1 MFHTAKLLVS
11 KLGFIT
17 QTLPDIKPAYKGNK
31 KNIDTQA
38 NGGFFLHS
46 LYFLYKICFIQ
57 LFLLPLRRKI
67 SAHMKKNILASLAA
81 LALLCS
87 STIVDAKPTN
97 VIYLI
102 GDGMGF
108 GAVSSL
114 LLTSDE
120 LTGFE
125 MAPVIGLNETGSA
138 NNYVTD
144 SPAGGTALATGTR
157 TCNGF
162 LGVGPDSV
170 QLESILKKA
179 QKMGKK
185 TGIVVN
191 TTLTE
196 ATPGAF
202 YAGVTSRKESYKIAQ
217 QFTESGVDI
226 AIGAGLTAFINRPDS
241 IDMTAVLINKGYD
254 VYLDWKQVINT
265 QSEKFV
271 GILQMSDVH
280 RRNKPSSTK
289 AGAADGAE
297 VCLAAQLAASADDS
311 DTTRFSE
318 PDLYLEKASI
328 KAIEQLSKNAPKG
341 FFLMIESAIIDG
353 YGHNNDAEGMVAEMQ
368 EFNRT
373 LLALIDYV
381 NKHPNTLLVVTAD
394 HETGGTAVSYKTH
407 PVNQP
412 QGMQLS
418 FSTKGHS
425 GTVVP
430 IFAYGKGAEKFAG
443 IFKNKEIPGIIE
455 SIMK

>member
-1 MFHTAKLLVS
+1 MKTVKITLVAFVAFVLLV
-11 KLGFIT
+11 GCAE
-17 QTLPDIKPAYKGNK
+17 QKPK
-31 KNIDTQA
+31 
-38 NGGFFLHS
+38 
-46 LYFLYKICFIQ
+46 
-57 LFLLPLRRKI
+57 
-67 SAHMKKNILASLAA
+67 
-81 LALLCS
+81 
-87 STIVDAKPTN
+87 N

-114 LLTSDE
+114 LLSE
-120 LTGFE
+120 NGETGFE
-125 MAPVIGLNETGSA
+125 MAPVIGLNETCSA

-202 YAGVTSRKESYKIAQ
+202 YAGVTSRKESYKIAE
-217 QFTESGVDI
+217 QFTESGVDV
-226 AIGAGLTAFINRPDS
+226 AIGAGLSAFINRPDS
-241 IDMTAVLINKGYD
+241 VDMTAVLIEKGYD
-254 VYLDWKQVINT
+254 VYLDWKSVLDT
-265 QSEKFV
+265 ESEKFV
-271 GILQMSDVH
+271 GILDMGDVH
-280 RRNKPSSTK
+280 RRNKSRNTTAS
-289 AGAADGAE
+289 AAEGAE
-297 VCLAAQLAASADDS
+297 VCLAAKLAASEGKV

-318 PDLYLEKASI
+318 PTEYLQKACNKALSVLEKD
-328 KAIEQLSKNAPKG
+328 APNG

-353 YGHNNDAEGMVAEMQ
+353 YGHNNDSEGMIEEMK
-368 EFNRT
+368 EFDQT
-373 LLALIDYV
+373 LKTLIAYV

-394 HETGGTAVSYKTH
+394 HETGGTGVTYKSH
-407 PVNQP
+407 AINQP
-412 QGMQLS
+412 EGLHLN
-418 FSTKGHS
+418 FSTKGHT

-430 IFAYGKGAEKFAG
+430 IFAYGAGAAKFSG
-443 IFKNKEIPGIIE
+443 IFQNRELPEMIE
-455 SIMK
+455 ELIK

>member
-1 MFHTAKLLVS
+1 
-11 KLGFIT
+11 
-17 QTLPDIKPAYKGNK
+17 
-31 KNIDTQA
+31 
-38 NGGFFLHS
+38 
-46 LYFLYKICFIQ
+46 
-57 LFLLPLRRKI
+57 
-67 SAHMKKNILASLAA
+67 MKKILLSTMA
-81 LALLCS
+81 LAMLLS
-87 STIVDAKPTN
+87 SCTDKCDKPTN

-114 LLTSDE
+114 LLTVDE
-120 LTGFE
+120 QTGFE
-125 MAPVIGLNETGSA
+125 MAPVIGLNETCSA

-170 QLESILKKA
+170 QLTSILKKA
-179 QKMGKK
+179 QEMGKK

-202 YAGVTSRKESYKIAQ
+202 YAGVTSRKDSYTIAK

-241 IDMTAVLINKGYD
+241 VDMTAVLINKGYD
-254 VYLDWKQVINT
+254 VYLDWTSVLNS

-280 RRNKPSSTK
+280 RRNKPTTST
-289 AGAADGAE
+289 ASAADGAE
-297 VCLAAQLAASADDS
+297 VCLAAQLAATNETNDSIRFADRD
-311 DTTRFSE
+311 R
-318 PDLYLEKASI
+318 YLEKACI
-328 KAIEQLSKNAPKG
+328 KTLEQLEKNAPKG
-341 FFLMIESAIIDG
+341 FFLMVESAIIDG
-353 YGHNNDAEGMVAEMQ
+353 YGHNNDAEGMIEEMQ
-368 EFNRT
+368 EFDRT
-373 LLALIDYV
+373 LKALVAYV
-381 NKHPNTLLVVTAD
+381 NQHPNTLLVVTAD
-394 HETGGTAVSYKTH
+394 HETGGTSVSYKSY

-412 QGMQLS
+412 EGMQLS

-430 IFAYGKGAEKFAG
+430 IFAYGAGAEKFAG
-443 IFKNKEIPGIIE
+443 IFQNKEIPGIIE
-455 SIMK
+455 ELIK

>member
-1 MFHTAKLLVS
+1 MKTVKITLVAFVAFVLLV
-11 KLGFIT
+11 GCAE
-17 QTLPDIKPAYKGNK
+17 QKPK
-31 KNIDTQA
+31 
-38 NGGFFLHS
+38 
-46 LYFLYKICFIQ
+46 
-57 LFLLPLRRKI
+57 
-67 SAHMKKNILASLAA
+67 
-81 LALLCS
+81 
-87 STIVDAKPTN
+87 N

-114 LLTSDE
+114 LLSE
-120 LTGFE
+120 NGETGFE
-125 MAPVIGLNETGSA
+125 MAPVIGLNETCSA

-202 YAGVTSRKESYKIAQ
+202 YAGVTSRKESYKIAE
-217 QFTESGVDI
+217 QFTESGVDV
-226 AIGAGLTAFINRPDS
+226 AIGAGLSAFINRPDS
-241 IDMTAVLINKGYD
+241 VDMTAVLIEKGYD
-254 VYLDWKQVINT
+254 VYLDWKSVLDT
-265 QSEKFV
+265 ESEKFV
-271 GILQMSDVH
+271 GILDMGDVH
-280 RRNKPSSTK
+280 RRNKSRNTTAS
-289 AGAADGAE
+289 AAEGAE
-297 VCLAAQLAASADDS
+297 VCLAAKLAASEGKV

-318 PDLYLEKASI
+318 PTEYLHKACNKALSVLEKD
-328 KAIEQLSKNAPKG
+328 APNG

-353 YGHNNDAEGMVAEMQ
+353 YGHNNDSEGMIEEMK
-368 EFNRT
+368 EFDQT
-373 LLALIDYV
+373 LKTLIAYV

-394 HETGGTAVSYKTH
+394 HETGGTGVTYKSH
-407 PVNQP
+407 AINQP
-412 QGMQLS
+412 EGLHLN

-430 IFAYGKGAEKFAG
+430 IFAYGAGAAKFSG
-443 IFKNKEIPGIIE
+443 IFQNRELPEMIE
-455 SIMK
+455 ELIK

>member
-1 MFHTAKLLVS
+1 MKKILLTTMALAMLLS
-11 KLGFIT
+11 SCT
-17 QTLPDIKPAYKGNK
+17 STCDKPA
-31 KNIDTQA
+31 
-38 NGGFFLHS
+38 
-46 LYFLYKICFIQ
+46 
-57 LFLLPLRRKI
+57 
-67 SAHMKKNILASLAA
+67 
-81 LALLCS
+81 
-87 STIVDAKPTN
+87 N

-114 LLTSDE
+114 LLTVDE
-120 LTGFE
+120 QTGFE
-125 MAPVIGLNETGSA
+125 MAPVIGLNETCSA

-162 LGVGPDSV
+162 LGVGPDSL
-170 QLESILKKA
+170 QLTSILKKA
-179 QKMGKK
+179 QQMGKK
-185 TGIVVN
+185 TAIVVN

-202 YAGVTSRKESYKIAQ
+202 YAGVTSRKDSYTIAK

-241 IDMTAVLINKGYD
+241 VDMTAVLIDKGYD
-254 VYLDWKQVINT
+254 VYLDWKSVLNS

-280 RRNKPSSTK
+280 RRNKPSTK
-289 AGAADGAE
+289 TASAADGAE
-297 VCLAAQLAASADDS
+297 VCLAAQLAATDDTNDS
-311 DTTRFSE
+311 IRFAE
-318 PDLYLEKASI
+318 PDRYLEKACI
-328 KAIEQLSKNAPKG
+328 KTLEQLEKNAPKG
-341 FFLMIESAIIDG
+341 FFLMVESAIIDG
-353 YGHNNDAEGMVAEMQ
+353 YGHNNDAEGMVEEMQ
-368 EFNRT
+368 EFDRT
-373 LLALIDYV
+373 LKALVAYV

-394 HETGGTAVSYKTH
+394 HETGGTSVSYKSY

-412 QGMQLS
+412 EGMQLS

-430 IFAYGKGAEKFAG
+430 IFAYGAGAENFAG
-443 IFKNKEIPGIIE
+443 IFQNKEIPGIIE
-455 SIMK
+455 ELIK